1 MYRDARV
8 FVRRGR
14 ITIVNQFT
22 IVRVFPEGK
31 RLVPY
36 ILQRFGNEWVNP
48 PGGAVKV
55 CWRTRERLWE
65 MDDELPKRCG
75 CTAGVNEALQKA
87 SCSRWK
93 EHGSGKAALG
103 RFAAAQDRCIFKV
116 CTPAKW
122 QLRIP

>member
-1 MYRDARV
+1 
-8 FVRRGR
+8 
-14 ITIVNQFT
+14 
-22 IVRVFPEGK
+22 
-31 RLVPY
+31 
-36 ILQRFGNEWVNP
+36 
-48 PGGAVKV
+48 
-55 CWRTRERLWE
+55 

-116 CTPAKW
+116 CAPAKW
-122 QLRIP
+122 SATDSTDKHEASAPVRA